1 MKTLDKSYLT
11 TIDGG
16 GICFYSTWLYAGT
29 VIGGNI
35 AHIAAA
41 RSILSYCWNDL

>member
-11 TIDGG
+11 TIDGCG
-16 GICFYSTWLYAGT
+16 FAFIRHWLYAGT

-35 AHIAAA
+35 A
-41 RSILSYCWNDL
+41 RYCCSTINIKLLLE